1 MGMVVRSDSIITIY
15 GAFYQGGSRITE
27 LEDKAI
33 SCVLLNMEGIEIK
46 EFNDITTAEDGSV
59 CVKIQPNTIP
69 SGRYYYHITLKRED
83 DTIIATIKNEMEVI

>member
-1 MGMVVRSDSIITIY
+1 MGMIVRSDSIITIY
-15 GAFYQGGSRITE
+15 GGFYQGGSRITE
-27 LEDKAI
+27 VEDKVI

-46 EFNDITTAEDGSV
+46 ELNDITTAEDGSV

-69 SGRYYYHITLKRED
+69 SGRYYYHITLKRDD

>member
-1 MGMVVRSDSIITIY
+1 MIVRSDSIITIY
-15 GAFYQGGSRITE
+15 GGFYQGDSRITE
-27 LEDKAI
+27 LEDKVI

-69 SGRYYYHITLKRED
+69 SGRYYYHITLKRDD
-83 DTIIATIKNEMEVI
+83 DTIIAAIKNEMEVI